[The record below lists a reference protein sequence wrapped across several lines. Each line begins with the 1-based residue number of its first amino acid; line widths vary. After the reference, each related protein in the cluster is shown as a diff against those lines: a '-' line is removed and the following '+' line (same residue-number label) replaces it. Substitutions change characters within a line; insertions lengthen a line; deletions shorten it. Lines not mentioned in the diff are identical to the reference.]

1 MDDKI
6 RVIQADSKTSI
17 EAFDFTK
24 INKIIRQKRV
34 DVSNKNAIKSFF
46 KKLLLI
52 ILVLW
57 LLFTFIFGFFIVYND
72 DMFPKMVPSDLLMYY
87 RLDRDFYVGDV
98 VVVGKDDADYALRLV
113 ASGGDEVDISKEG
126 QLIVNGSYQ
135 AETNIFYPTGEYEET
150 KKEIK
155 FPLKLKENEVF
166 ALGDMRRGA
175 KDSRYFGPVE
185 KDEIKGKIF
194 ALYRRSRF

>member
-1 MDDKI
+1 MSEKI
-6 RVIQADSKTSI
+6 KVAPADSKTSRD
-17 EAFDFTK
+17 FVDFTN

-34 DVSNKNAIKSFF
+34 DVSNKNAIISFF

-57 LLFTFIFGFFIVYND
+57 LLFTFVFGFFVVYND

-87 RLDRDFYVGDV
+87 RLDRNFYVGDV
-98 VVVGKDDADYALRLV
+98 VVVGKNEADYALRLV

-135 AETNIFYPTGEYEET
+135 AETNIFYPTGEYDET
-150 KKEIK
+150 AEEIK

-175 KDSRYFGPVE
+175 KDSRYFGPVDR
-185 KDEIKGKIF
+185 DEIKGKVF
-194 ALYRRSRF
+194 ALYRRSKF

>member
-1 MDDKI
+1 MSKKVKI
-6 RVIQADSKTSI
+6 TQEDSKSLQNKM
-17 EAFDFTK
+17 DFTE

-34 DVSNKNAIKSFF
+34 NVSNKNAIRSFV

-57 LLFTFIFGFFIVYND
+57 LLFTFIFGFFVVYND

-98 VVVGKDDADYALRLV
+98 VVVGKNDANYALRIV

-126 QLIVNGSYQ
+126 QLIVNDSYQ
-135 AETNIFYPTGEYEET
+135 AEDQIFYPTGQYEET
-150 KKEIK
+150 STQVK
-155 FPLKLKENEVF
+155 FPMKLKDNEVF
-166 ALGDMRRGA
+166 ALGDMRKGA
-175 KDSRYFGPVE
+175 KDSRYFGAVE
-185 KDEIKGKIF
+185 KNEIKGKVF
-194 ALYRRSRF
+194 ALYRRSNF

>member
-1 MDDKI
+1 MSEKI
-6 RVIQADSKTSI
+6 KVTLVDSKTSI
-17 EAFDFTK
+17 EHVDFTN

-46 KKLLLI
+46 KKLFLI

-57 LLFTFIFGFFIVYND
+57 LLFTFVFGFFVVYND

-87 RLDRDFYVGDV
+87 RLDKEYYVGDV

-150 KKEIK
+150 SREVR
-155 FPLKLKENEVF
+155 FPIKLKENEVF

-175 KDSRYFGPVE
+175 KDSRYFGPVD
-185 KDEIKGKIF
+185 KNEIKGKVF
-194 ALYRRSRF
+194 ALYRRSNF